1 MAPDRHPL
9 WLGAHLTISQGL
21 VKAAELARDVGA
33 NTFAYFTR
41 NPRGG
46 GARAIPAE
54 EIAAWQ
60 EARGTCGITGPTVGH
75 MPYVVNMAAK
85 DDGLRKFAATVVAED
100 FERVAAFGGEFMV
113 IHPGSHVGQGVE
125 AGIARVV
132 ETLTA
137 ALPEESPTT
146 MLLLETMSGSGSE
159 VGGSFQEILA
169 MIEGAGSPPT
179 LGVCLDTC
187 HLFAQGYDFRV
198 PEGLARLKD
207 DIDATIGREKVRAV
221 HFNDSRMPMGS
232 HRDRHANLGEG
243 EIGRE
248 GLVAVLTDPWLSTLP
263 FVLETPV
270 DDPHEYADEI
280 SRARAWLDAVS

>member
-1 MAPDRHPL
+1 MGRDGRPQ

-54 EIAAWQ
+54 EIAAWH
-60 EARGTCGITGPTVGH
+60 EARVACGVTGPTVGH
-75 MPYVVNMAAK
+75 MPYVVNMAAA
-85 DDGLRKFAATVVAED
+85 DDGLREFAASVVAED
-100 FERVAAFGGEFMV
+100 FVRVAAFGGEFMV

-132 ETLTA
+132 ETLSG
-137 ALPEESPTT
+137 ALPTESPTT
-146 MLLLETMSGSGSE
+146 TLLLETMSGSGSE
-159 VGGSFQEILA
+159 VGGTLREIQA

-207 DIDATIGREKVRAV
+207 DIDATIGRARVRVV
-221 HFNDSRMPMGS
+221 HLNDSRMPMGS
-232 HRDRHANLGEG
+232 HRDRHATLGEG

-248 GLVAVLTDPWLSTLP
+248 GLTALLTDPWLSTLP

-270 DDPHEYADEI
+270 DDPHQYAQEI